1 MAKRLTDSDLLID
14 YLNGRLGDPMRIVRD
29 AREGRL
35 VTSMVSR
42 FEVLAGARS
51 DEQFVRMA
59 RFLRSFVQIPLDAD
73 AADAAAR
80 IDSVLRADG
89 IRLPSGDTL
98 IAGIAVSRGL
108 PLITRNRRHFE
119 RVPRLV
125 IGDL

>member
-51 DEQFVRMA
+51 DDQFVRMA
-59 RFLRSFVQIPLDAD
+59 RFLRSFVQIPGRRRGRCGCAH
-73 AADAAAR
+73 R
-80 IDSVLRADG
+80 LRA
-89 IRLPSGDTL
+89 
-98 IAGIAVSRGL
+98 SR
-108 PLITRNRRHFE
+108 RRDSFAERRHPDRGNCRFAWAP
-119 RVPRLV
+119 VDHSQPKTL
-125 IGDL
+125 